1 MKHPFQ
7 CLLIC
12 PSQDCSGSGC
22 LLAAAASY
30 IYTFSLDNQVL
41 LSTWPQRE
49 DQPNDISDGLN
60 GNQDEGST
68 KRSPAF
74 DPDKEPQELVGKKRK
89 ISHPIDSPENYTV
102 KEKSLKGFQKP
113 TTPGE
118 PDVIRLISTTSG
130 RHVVAVSGQDKCIRV
145 FELQS
150 SGVLKLLS
158 ERCMTKRPSA
168 ILITSNDERILCADK
183 FGDVYSFPLL
193 FTQSKGVSTDALSL
207 GEEELNA
214 PKKAFVPAA
223 THLTVHTARNQRT
236 LQEQLKRTN
245 QVSEKTG
252 LTFEHQLLLGHVSML
267 TDIAQVS
274 LEGLDAPQGK
284 RRSYIITSDRDEHIR
299 VSRGQPQAYL
309 IENYCLGHTD
319 FVSKICVPS
328 WRPRTLISGGGDDYL
343 MVWDWVLGRVL
354 QKVNLTAEV
363 QSVHPTNSG
372 KETPFDDSSPVLNL
386 TEQTLGGNAKSLP
399 HTEDRRNSSHRLDGL
414 QIAVSGI
421 WAVPHSD
428 NCGQNEESRAGAQ
441 AGEVLVACESVPAI
455 FCFDHSAEGALTFRQ
470 TLSLAGNPLD
480 VAMCK
485 ATRSIN
491 VAIDNVHKPGT
502 TRILRNNQGNA
513 FMQRFVKL
521 SQAESRSWV
530 KDDRSVSAINL
541 QGSFEMTDQQM
552 KVLPDLLYGIRN
564 LRKRGKEEDS
574 VS

>member
-22 LLAAAASY
+22 LLAAAGSY
-30 IYTFSLDNQVL
+30 IHTFSLDNQVL
-41 LSTWPQRE
+41 LSTWPQKE

-60 GNQDEGST
+60 ENQGEGST
-68 KRSPAF
+68 KPSPAF
-74 DPDKEPQELVGKKRK
+74 NPDQELVGKKRK
-89 ISHPIDSPENYTV
+89 LSHPIDPPEDYTV
-102 KEKSLKGFQKP
+102 KEKSSKGFRKP
-113 TTPGE
+113 TTPGK
-118 PDVIRLISTTSG
+118 PDVIKLISTNSG

-150 SGVLKLLS
+150 SGVLRLLS
-158 ERCMTKRPSA
+158 ERCMIKRPSA
-168 ILITSNDERILCADK
+168 ILITSNDESILCADK

-193 FTQSKGVSTDALSL
+193 FTQSEGMSTDDPSL
-207 GEEELNA
+207 EDEELNA

-223 THLTVHTARNQRT
+223 THLTVHTARNKRT

-245 QVSEKTG
+245 QASEKTG

-284 RRSYIITSDRDEHIR
+284 RRNYIITSDRDEHIR

-343 MVWDWVLGRVL
+343 MIWDWVLGQVL

-363 QSVHPTNSG
+363 QSVHPANG
-372 KETPFDDSSPVLNL
+372 GMETPFDDSSPVLNL
-386 TEQTLGGNAKSLP
+386 TEPILRENAKFLP
-399 HTEDRRNSSHRLDGL
+399 HTEDGRISSHRLDGL

-421 WAVPHSD
+421 WAVSHSD
-428 NCGQNEESRAGAQ
+428 DCGQNKESRAGAQ
-441 AGEVLVACESVPAI
+441 AGEVLVTCE
-455 FCFDHSAEGALTFRQ
+455 SAEGALTSRQ

-480 VAMCK
+480 VTICK

-491 VAIDNVHKPGT
+491 VAIDNVHKSGP
-502 TRILRNNQGNA
+502 TRILRNHQGNA

-521 SQAESRSWV
+521 SQTESGSWV
-530 KDDRSVSAINL
+530 EDDRSVSAINL
-541 QGSFEMTDQQM
+541 QGSFEMSDQQT

-564 LRKRGKEEDS
+564 LRKRGNEEDS